1 MQRYD
6 ILEEIRESGE
16 ENTDLS
22 KIIDAKISEQV
33 EELMEKHCVSEE
45 KIEKKKFESFDEEK
59 N

>member
-33 EELMEKHCVSEE
+33 EELMEKHGVREE

>member
-33 EELMEKHCVSEE
+33 EELMEKHGVSEE
-45 KIEKKKFESFDEEK
+45 KI
-59 N
+59 

>member
-1 MQRYD
+1 LQRYD

-33 EELMEKHCVSEE
+33 EELMEKHGVSEE

>member
-1 MQRYD
+1 
-6 ILEEIRESGE
+6 
-16 ENTDLS
+16 LS

-33 EELMEKHCVSEE
+33 EELMEKHGVSEE